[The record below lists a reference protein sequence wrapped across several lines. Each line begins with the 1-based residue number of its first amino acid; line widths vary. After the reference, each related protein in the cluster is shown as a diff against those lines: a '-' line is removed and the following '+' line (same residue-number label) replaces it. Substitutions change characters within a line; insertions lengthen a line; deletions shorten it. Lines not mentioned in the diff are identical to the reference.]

1 MKNSFKN
8 SGLVVKMPSRGVN
21 PRQGKLG
28 FSIQKEAEIDGIGM
42 GVLTDG
48 TAFLTGRGLADLCG
62 VTHRQIQGIAYEWL
76 QAVPPPRATKLR
88 EILATR
94 GIYLDQPYIEI
105 RKPGHAE
112 FHAYPDVLCLAVLE
126 YYAFDAGSNVKETA
140 KNNFR
145 RLAGQALRD
154 FIYHQVGYEPSPQ
167 FADEWR
173 EFHDRVSLLA
183 NCVPVGHFSVFHAI
197 ADIMVALGQKGLHT
211 GASFGP
217 DISVG
222 RLWSDHWVAIEGD
235 RRFGVRRTYAHN
247 YPGYFP
253 QAASNPQLPW
263 AYPDSAYA
271 EFKRW
276 VREDYIRGGKLT
288 RYLTSKANS
297 GGLPAPVVEQA
308 LTAVGAPPRLGR
320 R

>member
-1 MKNSFKN
+1 MKNSLKN
-8 SGLVVKMPSRGVN
+8 STLVAKMPSKGAD

-28 FSIQKEAEIDGIGM
+28 FGIQKEAEIDGVGM
-42 GVLTDG
+42 GVLSDG
-48 TAFLTGRGLADLCG
+48 TAFLTGRGLANLCG
-62 VTHRQIQGIAYEWL
+62 VSHRQIQGIAYEWV
-76 QAVPPPRATKLR
+76 QDVPPPRAIKLR

-94 GIYLDQPYIEI
+94 DMYLEQPYVEI
-105 RKPGHAE
+105 RRPGHAE

-126 YYAFDAGSNVKETA
+126 YYAFDAGVNVKELA
-140 KNNFR
+140 KQNFR
-145 RLAGQALRD
+145 RLAGQALRE
-154 FIYHQVGYEPSPQ
+154 FIYRHVGYEPATQ
-167 FADEWR
+167 HADEWR

-183 NCVPVGHFSVFHAI
+183 NCVPAGHFSVFHAI

-222 RLWSDHWVAIEGD
+222 RLWSDHWTVIKGD
-235 RRFGVRRTYAHN
+235 SKFGPRLTYAHN
-247 YPGYFP
+247 YPAYFP

-263 AYPDSAYA
+263 AYPDAAYA

-288 RYLTSKANS
+288 RYLTSKAS
-297 GGLPAPVVEQA
+297 AGSLQAPVVERA
-308 LTAVGAPPRLGR
+308 LTAIGAPLQLR
-320 R
+320 RN